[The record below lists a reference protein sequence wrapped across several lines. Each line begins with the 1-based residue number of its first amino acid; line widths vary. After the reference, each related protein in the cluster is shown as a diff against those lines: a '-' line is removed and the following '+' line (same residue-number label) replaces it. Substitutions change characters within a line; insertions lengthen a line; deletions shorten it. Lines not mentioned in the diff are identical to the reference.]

1 MTTHHEPITA
11 VDVTPIAIPDPPLLN
26 STGVHEPLALR
37 IIVQVHTGSGATG
50 LGECQGGAAALAR
63 LESVAPSLVGLDVHD
78 LVSVARAVDSRLTGA
93 APTVRERSATF
104 SAFEVACLDAQ
115 GQSLGLPV
123 STLLGGARRDRVPY
137 AGYLFY
143 KWSGHPGTAD
153 AERYPEALDPAG
165 LVAQATDLI
174 DEYGFRSLK
183 LKGGVF
189 PPAQEIAALQALA
202 AAFPDVPLRIDPNCA
217 WTVGTS
223 VDVARQLDGIV
234 DYLEDPARG
243 LDDMVAVARQVG
255 VPLASNMAV
264 ESFDEVRAAIESNGV
279 QIVLGDHHY
288 FGGLRASQHLA
299 AICDVFGLGLAMHS
313 NSHLGISLAAMTH
326 LAATFPTMNTACD
339 THYPW
344 NREHDVIA
352 PGDLVIENGSVAVP
366 TEPGLGVRL
375 VPEKLAE
382 LHELFRASGRTRRD
396 DTGYR
401 QRFDPTFDPVLPRW

>member
-1 MTTHHEPITA
+1 MRAHHEPITA
-11 VDVTPIAIPDPPLLN
+11 VDITPIAVPDPPLLN

-37 IIVQVHTGSGATG
+37 IIVQLHTGSGAMG
-50 LGECQGGAAALAR
+50 LGECQGGAGALAR
-63 LESVAPSLVGLDVHD
+63 LEAVAPALVGLDVHD
-78 LVSVARAVDSRLTGA
+78 LASIGRAVDRCLARA

-115 GQSLGLPV
+115 GQVLGLPV
-123 STLLGGARRDRVPY
+123 ATLLGGAERDRVPF

-143 KWSGHPGTAD
+143 KWGNHPGSTAP
-153 AERYPEALDPAG
+153 ERYPEALDPAG
-165 LVAQATDLI
+165 LVAQATDMV

-189 PPAQEIAALQALA
+189 PPGQEIAAVRALA
-202 AAFPDVPLRIDPNCA
+202 AAFPDMPLRIDPNCA
-217 WTVGTS
+217 WTVHTS
-223 VDVARQLDGIV
+223 VGVAQQLDGIV
-234 DYLEDPARG
+234 DYLEDPVRG
-243 LDDMVAVARQVG
+243 LDDMAAVAARVDA
-255 VPLASNMAV
+255 PLGSNMAV
-264 ESFDEVRAAIESNGV
+264 ESFDEVRAAVESGGV
-279 QIVLGDHHY
+279 QILLGDHHY

-299 AICDVFGLGLAMHS
+299 AICDVFGLGQAMHS

-326 LAATFPTMNTACD
+326 LAATFPTMDTACD

-352 PGDLVIENGSVAVP
+352 PGDLVFEGGSVTVP
-366 TEPGLGVRL
+366 TGAGLGVRL

-382 LHELFRASGRTRRD
+382 LHDLFRASGRTRRD

-401 QRFDPTFDPVLPRW
+401 QRWEPAFDPTLPRW